1 MLASTFPNNERRIQ
15 LTANQV
21 KMDEEGIF
29 TLLVTLLESLFDLCI
44 ILTHTLSLSLSHTH
58 TSIMVAIMLHL
69 L

>member
-44 ILTHTLSLSLSHTH
+44 ILTLSLTHTH
-58 TSIMVAIMLHL
+58 THTPA
-69 L
+69 